1 MRLIPAILVLIGIS
15 IIIPAYA
22 ETISCE
28 DVFPNIKY
36 TITDGKI
43 GSCAI
48 NEATKSLVL
57 KFDSKSEGQ
66 VFIKIP
72 KKSQLDPC
80 NDSELIVVLLDG
92 EEADFKDSKSA
103 FARTVLVTVPS
114 GRTNSEIEVIT
125 AFIPGTPPKLE
136 NCITKKSPKQQA
148 ISGVILD
155 KTVCN
160 RDFVLIE
167 KETDH
172 SAACVSP
179 STAKSL
185 VDRGW
190 GQYVF
195 YSGSFDISEQNVM
208 YAVDYKIRNGI
219 VNDIVADFNAES
231 LIVYLTQT
239 RDGEIIIKIPR
250 AVIDARLGPDGESGM
265 DDTFFVLVD
274 GKEVKFTEKRE
285 ESFRELTIPLVTN
298 AKQIE
303 IIGTNVSFQAPP

>member
-1 MRLIPAILVLIGIS
+1 M
-15 IIIPAYA
+15 
-22 ETISCE
+22 
-28 DVFPNIKY
+28 
-36 TITDGKI
+36 
-43 GSCAI
+43 
-48 NEATKSLVL
+48 
-57 KFDSKSEGQ
+57 
-66 VFIKIP
+66 
-72 KKSQLDPC
+72 
-80 NDSELIVVLLDG
+80 
-92 EEADFKDSKSA
+92 
-103 FARTVLVTVPS
+103 
-114 GRTNSEIEVIT
+114 
-125 AFIPGTPPKLE
+125 
-136 NCITKKSPKQQA
+136 
-148 ISGVILD
+148 
-155 KTVCN
+155 
-160 RDFVLIE
+160 IE

-172 SAACVSP
+172 SAACVIP